1 MQKTAA
7 TMAPDRPQV
16 EIIGVSSGLGGCDP
30 ACGRGPA
37 ALEAAG
43 LTAWLRNREIAADW
57 YDTIA
62 ATIAADENP
71 ANVLPALARLC
82 GDLKTLIEGVIERDT
97 SFAVLGGDHSCA
109 VGTWSGAAASLRP
122 AGDLGLVW
130 IDKHM
135 DAHVP
140 ETSPSGAY
148 HGMPLACLLGHGE
161 ASLTGLAGPAPALKP
176 GNVALIGVRSF
187 EDGESDLLARLG
199 VRVIFMDEVKAR
211 GLKPVLIEALGI
223 AATGTVGFGLS
234 IDLDAL
240 DPADAPGVGSKVAGG
255 IRSHDLVAALVGLGR
270 VPSFLGAEIVEYN
283 PALDAGGVTAEVV
296 RHLLAAIY
304 PQEKSHER
312 IY

>member
-62 ATIAADENP
+62 APIAATIAADENP
-71 ANVLPALARLC
+71 ANVLPARARLC

-122 AGDLGLVW
+122 AGDLGLV
-130 IDKHM
+130 
-135 DAHVP
+135 
-140 ETSPSGAY
+140 
-148 HGMPLACLLGHGE
+148 
-161 ASLTGLAGPAPALKP
+161 
-176 GNVALIGVRSF
+176 
-187 EDGESDLLARLG
+187 
-199 VRVIFMDEVKAR
+199 
-211 GLKPVLIEALGI
+211 
-223 AATGTVGFGLS
+223 
-234 IDLDAL
+234 
-240 DPADAPGVGSKVAGG
+240 
-255 IRSHDLVAALVGLGR
+255 
-270 VPSFLGAEIVEYN
+270 
-283 PALDAGGVTAEVV
+283 
-296 RHLLAAIY
+296 
-304 PQEKSHER
+304 
-312 IY
+312 

>member
-1 MQKTAA
+1 
-7 TMAPDRPQV
+7 
-16 EIIGVSSGLGGCDP
+16 
-30 ACGRGPA
+30 
-37 ALEAAG
+37 
-43 LTAWLRNREIAADW
+43 
-57 YDTIA
+57 
-62 ATIAADENP
+62 
-71 ANVLPALARLC
+71 
-82 GDLKTLIEGVIERDT
+82 
-97 SFAVLGGDHSCA
+97 
-109 VGTWSGAAASLRP
+109 
-122 AGDLGLVW
+122 
-130 IDKHM
+130 M